1 MPSRSAVGAGR
12 PARSPLYIEV
22 GAVARGAA
30 TPRNS
35 RVWRGLT
42 LAECSPT
49 LPDPSL
55 TGTAG
60 GAGQSLGLVD
70 KADQKRYYKRLD
82 ATAVAADAK
91 LIDK

>member
-1 MPSRSAVGAGR
+1 
-12 PARSPLYIEV
+12 
-22 GAVARGAA
+22 
-30 TPRNS
+30 
-35 RVWRGLT
+35 LT